1 MLALRGAANG
11 TTICEELDVARRDAE
26 GEGDF
31 AVLGEGIVEGVVR
44 TFTTEADIT
53 IHGGDGIEVGFIA
66 FCNLERFVTRA
77 GHGIGARPL
86 RKLHANG
93 RADGIQQ
100 TEEVAVRDGRRV
112 ALPSLLGEDGAVANN
127 ARQEVT
133 SAEARIGEEGVV
145 IPHGPRATEETGVVG
160 VNAFFSKEGG
170 VPLFPKEFGVK
181 IIAIATDI
189 PLAIRDDVGV
199 DVKNINDV
207 IASIDSL
214 GGILPTE

>member
-11 TTICEELDVARRDAE
+11 TTVCEELDVTRRDAE

-44 TFTTEADIT
+44 AFTTEADIT

-100 TEEVAVRDGRRV
+100 TEEVAIRNGGRV

-133 SAEARIGEEGVV
+133 SRKARVGEEGVV
-145 IPHGPRATEETGVVG
+145 IPQCPCTTEKAGLIR
-160 VNAFFSKEGG
+160 VNARLAEEGG
-170 VPLFPKEFGVK
+170 VPRFPKEFGVK
-181 IIAIATDI
+181 VIAVASDIPIAIG
-189 PLAIRDDVGV
+189 DDVGV
-199 DVKNINDV
+199 DVKNVDDV
-207 IASIDSL
+207 IASLDSL